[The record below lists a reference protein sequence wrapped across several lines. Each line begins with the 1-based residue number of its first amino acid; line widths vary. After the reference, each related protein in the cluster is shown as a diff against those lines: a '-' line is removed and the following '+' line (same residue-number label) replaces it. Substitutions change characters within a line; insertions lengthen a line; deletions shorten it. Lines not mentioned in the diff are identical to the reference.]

1 MEDTINEF
9 AENLNLV
16 REDEEAR
23 NNFIS
28 QYKPFIASFTSEC
41 THRYVKYGIDDELS
55 IALLAFNEA
64 IDRFNGKG
72 NFLLYAKLVIKTRLI
87 DYVKSS
93 AYRENKNS
101 FALYTEEDDEIEA
114 LKDTAIDIYNKDY
127 ENSIRIM
134 EIQEFNKQLAVF
146 NITFMDLV
154 KVSPKHLITRKLI
167 HSLITDLLNNA
178 ELVSK
183 IMETH
188 VLPLKEIEKNYLI
201 PRKKMESYRKYII
214 AVIVLANSEFDTL
227 KEFLPIKL

>member
-1 MEDTINEF
+1 MNDAINEF
-9 AENLNLV
+9 EENLILV

-23 NNFIS
+23 NSFIS
-28 QYKPFIASFTSEC
+28 RYKPFIASFTSEC
-41 THRYVKYGIDDELS
+41 THRYVTYGVDDELS

-114 LKDTAIDIYNKDY
+114 LKDTAVDIYNKEY

-134 EIQEFNKQLAVF
+134 EIQEFNKKLAVF

-167 HSLITDLLNNA
+167 HSLISDLLSNHD
-178 ELVSK
+178 LVTK

>member
-1 MEDTINEF
+1 MNEF

-188 VLPLKEIEKNYLI
+188 VLPLKEIENNYLI

>member
-1 MEDTINEF
+1 MNEF

>member
-146 NITFMDLV
+146 DITFMDLV

>member
-1 MEDTINEF
+1 MNEF

-183 IMETH
+183 IMEAH